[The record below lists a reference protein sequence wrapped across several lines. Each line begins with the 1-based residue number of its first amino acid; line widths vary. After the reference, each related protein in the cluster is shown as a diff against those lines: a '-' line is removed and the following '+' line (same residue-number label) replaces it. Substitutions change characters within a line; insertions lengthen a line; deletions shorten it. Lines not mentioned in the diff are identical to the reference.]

1 MAKDFKTS
9 IILGGKVADSLKNAF
24 KFTEKNMKS
33 IAVASAIASGTT
45 NAMGKAVSFASK
57 IIVIG
62 TAAAAAGLIAL
73 GNEAINTADKIGKI
87 HKQTGLSMD
96 ELQRLE
102 YMSTQLN
109 FNFESIGTAV
119 NYLNRNMAS
128 AASGSKDMTN
138 VFKKMGVAFEVEG
151 KLRNQADVFKESI
164 FYLAQME
171 DEAERNAMAFK
182 LFGRGAAELFPL
194 LEAGTAEM
202 ARLAEE
208 AEKLG
213 IIMTDEQIEAL
224 DQLGD
229 TIDMVKRA
237 FKGMRINLITKYLPA
252 IQEFADKIVDNMPA
266 IEASFKRGVEVLGK
280 FGDVIFKIISFVGR
294 NWSKIEPV
302 LLFLGSFLIA
312 ITLITKVM
320 AAYAF
325 ITTNAAV
332 ITSFLTGT
340 IFLTALAIATLI
352 TVIYL
357 LYKNWDKVSN
367 FLDWSKIEPVLVF
380 LGLFLVAITL
390 ITKAMA
396 VYAFI
401 TNIAAGAMAFLT
413 SPIFLT
419 ALAIAAVITALYLL
433 YKNWDK
439 VSNFLVEKWETYVMP
454 HFNAVA
460 DFFEKLFGD
469 ISSGI
474 EKVTGFFKTSKTV
487 DVAARV
493 ESMPRFAQGGFTDRP
508 SIFGDDGPEAAIP
521 LKRNK
526 RSLGLLN
533 RTAQMLGGGNQGII
547 IHYSPVINGG
557 NRAEIQTALDSDKPR
572 FRDFV
577 QSALAEQRRIAFD
590 G

>member
-1 MAKDFKTS
+1 MAKEMKTN
-9 IILGGKVADSLKNAF
+9 IVLGGKVADSLKNAF

-45 NAMGKAVSFASK
+45 NAMGKAISFASK
-57 IIVIG
+57 TIAIG

-367 FLDWSKIEPVLVF
+367 FL
-380 LGLFLVAITL
+380 
-390 ITKAMA
+390 
-396 VYAFI
+396 
-401 TNIAAGAMAFLT
+401 
-413 SPIFLT
+413 
-419 ALAIAAVITALYLL
+419 
-433 YKNWDK
+433 
-439 VSNFLVEKWETYVMP
+439 VEKWETYVMP
-454 HFNAVA
+454 YFNAIA
-460 DFFEKLFGD
+460 DFFDRLFGG
-469 ISSGI
+469 IASGV
-474 EKVTGFFKTSKTV
+474 EKVTDFFKTSKTV

-533 RTAQMLGGGNQGII
+533 RTAQMLGGGGQGII

>member
-1 MAKDFKTS
+1 MKTN
-9 IILGGKVADSLKNAF
+9 IVLGGKVADSLKNAF

-45 NAMGKAVSFASK
+45 NAMGKAISFASK
-57 IIVIG
+57 TIAIG

-237 FKGMRINLITKYLPA
+237 FKGMGINLITKYLPA

-266 IEASFKRGVEVLGK
+266 IEASFKRGVVTLDK
-280 FGDVIFKIISFVGR
+280 FGDAIFKIISFVGR
-294 NWSKIEPV
+294 NWSKIETV
-302 LLFLGSFLIA
+302 LVFLGSFLIV
-312 ITLITKVM
+312 ITLISNALKLY
-320 AAYAF
+320 AARASIATA
-325 ITTNAAV
+325 ITT
-332 ITSFLTGT
+332 FLASP
-340 IFLTALAIATLI
+340 IFLAALAIATLI